1 MTAEEA
7 TVSPPE
13 RLMFVEHWRQALVLT
28 VFRGREGRV
37 VDVATLS
44 SSGMAPP
51 VLGREGFSCGWKSQG
66 SGAAGLAQR
75 GPAVG
80 DEPG

>member
-1 MTAEEA
+1 
-7 TVSPPE
+7 
-13 RLMFVEHWRQALVLT
+13 MFVEHWRQALVLT
-28 VFRGREGRV
+28 VFRGGEGRI
-37 VDVATLS
+37 VDVAILS

-66 SGAAGLAQR
+66 SGAAGFTQR
-75 GPAVG
+75 GPAAG

>member
-1 MTAEEA
+1 
-7 TVSPPE
+7 
-13 RLMFVEHWRQALVLT
+13 MFVEHWRQALVLT
-28 VFRGREGRV
+28 VFRGGEDRI
-37 VDVATLS
+37 VDVAILS

-66 SGAAGLAQR
+66 SGTAGLAQR
-75 GPAVG
+75 GPAAG